1 MSISFECAQCGK
13 KLKAPDAAAG
23 RSSKCPACGGKVT
36 CPAPVPAAKMA
47 QRPAASPP
55 PSSPTGLDDFKN
67 VDDGTPYALMEPD
80 PIPAAS
86 PPPGDAAAEPGDSAS
101 SASRTKQR
109 KKTGAKGKGRDWL
122 KKIAFAHKGIL
133 VSILLQIVLYIG
145 AFLTPPQFRLVPLGA
160 WMIAGLV
167 GTVFTFMLAIRLYN
181 ALLGILLSV
190 LTLIPLINLV
200 VLWTMSGKATKVLRD
215 AGHHV
220 GFLGARLSEF

>member
-1 MSISFECAQCGK
+1 MSISFECTKCGK

-36 CPAPVPAAKMA
+36 CPAPAPATKVA

-55 PSSPTGLDDFKN
+55 PSSPTDLDDFKSD
-67 VDDGTPYALMEPD
+67 DDGTPYALMEPD
-80 PIPAAS
+80 PIP
-86 PPPGDAAAEPGDSAS
+86 PPPPPAGDAAAAAGDGAS
-101 SASRTKQR
+101 SASSTKKR
-109 KKTGAKGKGRDWL
+109 KKTGSKGKGRDWL
-122 KKIAFAHKGIL
+122 KKIAIAQKGIL

-145 AFLTPPQFRLVPLGA
+145 AYLTPPQFRLFTLGA

-167 GTVFTFMLAIRLYN
+167 GTVFTFLLAIHLYKTVV
-181 ALLGILLSV
+181 GILLSI

-200 VLWTMSGKATKVLRD
+200 VLWRMSGKATTILKE

-220 GFLGARLSEF
+220 GFLGARLSEL